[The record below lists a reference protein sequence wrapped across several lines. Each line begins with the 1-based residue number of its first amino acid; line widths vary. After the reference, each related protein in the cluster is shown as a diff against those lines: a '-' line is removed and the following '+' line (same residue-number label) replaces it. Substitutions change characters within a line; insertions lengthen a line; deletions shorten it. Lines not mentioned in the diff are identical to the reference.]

1 MLKKLFLI
9 ISIMVV
15 LMAFATTIQANKT
28 NPKVIMKTSMGD
40 ITIEL
45 YPDKA
50 PISVKNFFS
59 YVDEKFFDGT
69 IFHRVMKGFMI
80 QGGGLTPD
88 FNSKPA
94 KPAIKNEATNK
105 LKNKRG
111 TIAMAR
117 MPDKDSATSQFFI
130 NHADNPS
137 LDHRDN
143 TPEGYGYAVFG
154 KVINGMDVV
163 DAIANVKIMTKSG
176 RANVPRETIT
186 IISIRQVEND

>member
-1 MLKKLFLI
+1 MLKRLFLI
-9 ISIMVV
+9 ISITGV
-15 LMAFATTIQANKT
+15 LMVLATTIQADNT

-50 PISVKNFFS
+50 PITVKNFFS
-59 YVDEKFFDGT
+59 YADEKFYDGT
-69 IFHRVMKGFMI
+69 IFHRVIKEFMI

-88 FNSKPA
+88 FRSKPV
-94 KPAIKNEATNK
+94 KPAIKNEATNG

-111 TIAMAR
+111 TISMAR
-117 MPDKDSATSQFFI
+117 MPDKDSATCQFFI
-130 NHADNPS
+130 NHVDNTG

-154 KVINGMDVV
+154 KVIKGMDVV
-163 DAIANVKIMTKSG
+163 DAIASVITMTRSG
-176 RANVPRETIT
+176 RANVPREAIT
-186 IISIRQVEND
+186 IISIRRVEND